1 MKFVS
6 KRYVIKIPSEISV
19 LYCEEKKILLIKSK
33 DRQKFLNL
41 QVKILILKEKN
52 LLIVTNKPFSKMSNK
67 WKNLFKSLQ
76 GTTVSLI
83 KQALIEVSVITYKK
97 LKLIGVG
104 YKVFE
109 PEMKNNLNFKLL
121 QLKLGYSHSLYYKIP
136 KDVIIQIRQAT
147 KLFIFGY
154 NFSKVSQ
161 IAAILRSCKVPEPY
175 KGKGI
180 LYSNES
186 IILKEGKKV

>member
-1 MKFVS
+1 MNFVS

-33 DRQKFLNL
+33 DRQKLLNL
-41 QVKILILKEKN
+41 QVKVLILKEKN
-52 LLIVTNKPFSKMSNK
+52 LLIVTNKPYSKLSNK

-97 LKLIGVG
+97 LKLVGVG

-109 PEMKNNLNFKLL
+109 PEMANNLNFKLL

-136 KDVIIQIRQAT
+136 NDLTIKTTQST
-147 KLFIFGY
+147 KLFISGY
-154 NFSKVSQ
+154 NFLKLSQ
-161 IAAILRSCKVPEPY
+161 TASILRNCKIPDPY

-180 LYSNES
+180 VYANE
-186 IILKEGKKV
+186 IITLKEGKKV